1 MTPCARIATIIRFWS
16 CSWHRNGHRPGAEA
30 AGNFAGLTAG
40 LKFVPGYQSLN
51 RIPDPNRFNPPDRLS
66 FALTI
71 ELEIVLI
78 MNYEPTREN
87 EFEPEYNLQRGAALS
102 S

>member
-1 MTPCARIATIIRFWS
+1 
-16 CSWHRNGHRPGAEA
+16 
-30 AGNFAGLTAG
+30 
-40 LKFVPGYQSLN
+40 VPGYQSLN

-87 EFEPEYNLQRGAALS
+87 ESIVFFVNLWVPQHCPIR
-102 S
+102 